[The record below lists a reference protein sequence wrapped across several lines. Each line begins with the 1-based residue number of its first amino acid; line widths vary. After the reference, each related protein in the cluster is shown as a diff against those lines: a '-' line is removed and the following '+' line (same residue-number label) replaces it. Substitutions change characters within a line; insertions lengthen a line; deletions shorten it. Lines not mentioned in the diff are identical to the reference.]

1 MRLDW
6 LRDACAAPG
15 PFATVLLDV
24 THDTEDAGRQD
35 ELRRRGVREELAGQG
50 APETVV
56 DAVDAALAD
65 APPPEGTGG
74 RILVAA
80 EKGIL
85 VDATTPAPPRTSVTT
100 WSPLP
105 ELAAVTESFREEVPV
120 VVVRIHDS
128 GGEVLAPGDAA
139 PEEVKGRSR
148 PVHKVRGGGLAHLN
162 MQEHVEETWRENT
175 ADVAARVDERVRA
188 CGAQVLV
195 VLGDSPARSRLV
207 DALPERSARIVAEV
221 EHTAG
226 ASPDEVPDTVAA
238 AVEDLLDARRRES
251 YAHYRQLAGRPD
263 GQAVTGLADVVAAVR
278 AEAVDTLFLDPAIL
292 TDAELWAGNEP
303 THLGVQREEL
313 EALNVTETHQVP
325 AVSAI
330 IRAVACQSGQLV
342 RLDDPD
348 VVRGRDRLDDARQAE
363 EQAREAADAAGEEA
377 PETGLLANGELADGL
392 AATLRFPI

>member
-24 THDTEDAGRQD
+24 THDTEDAARQD

-56 DAVDAALAD
+56 EAVDTALAD
-65 APPPEGTGG
+65 APPPDGTGG

-80 EKGIL
+80 EKGVL
-85 VDATTPAPPRTSVTT
+85 VDATTPAPPRAAVTA

-105 ELAAVTESFREEVPV
+105 DLAAVTEAFREEVPV
-120 VVVRIHDS
+120 VVVRIHDA
-128 GGEVLAPGDAA
+128 GGEILAPGDTE
-139 PEEVKGRSR
+139 PEEVKGRSA
-148 PVHKVRGGGLAHLN
+148 PVHKVRGGGLAHLS

-175 ADVAARVDERVRA
+175 ADVAARVDARVRSCA
-188 CGAQVLV
+188 ARVLV
-195 VLGDSPARSRLV
+195 VLGDSQARSRLV
-207 DALPERSARIVAEV
+207 DALPERSAKIVVEV

-251 YAHYRQLAGRPD
+251 WEHYHGLAGRPD
-263 GQAVTGLADVVAAVR
+263 GQAVSGLADVVAAVR
-278 AEAVDTLFLDPAIL
+278 AQAVDTLFVDPATL
-292 TDAELWAGNEP
+292 TDAEIWAGDEP
-303 THLGVQREEL
+303 TSLGVQREEL
-313 EALNVTETHQVP
+313 EALNVSDAHRVP

-330 IRAVACQSGQLV
+330 LRAVACQSGQLV

-348 VVRGRDRLDDARQAE
+348 VVRGRDRLDDARRAE
-363 EQAREAADAAGEEA
+363 EEARAAADAAGEE
-377 PETGLLANGELADGL
+377 PPQIGLFANGELADGL
-392 AATLRFPI
+392 GATLRFPL